1 MANHHHHDII
11 ETSIW
16 RPRPP
21 DMEIIRS
28 VSSFEKI
35 RTISAQI
42 LVYQEHILAKFMCF
56 AKFMEVVLEVVE
68 VMEVVHYLYIAAQS
82 FNFHHQA

>member
-35 RTISAQI
+35 RTMSAQI
-42 LVYQEHILAKFMCF
+42 LVYRELISVWLLYKSYCGGR
-56 AKFMEVVLEVVE
+56 EVQVEVVE
-68 VMEVVHYLYIAAQS
+68 VILLHIKLQYTTYI
-82 FNFHHQA
+82 